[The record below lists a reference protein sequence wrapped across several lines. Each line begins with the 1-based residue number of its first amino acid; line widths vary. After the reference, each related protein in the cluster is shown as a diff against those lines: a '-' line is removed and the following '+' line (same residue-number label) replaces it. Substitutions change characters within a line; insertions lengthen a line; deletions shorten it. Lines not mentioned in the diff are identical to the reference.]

1 VDHASANLQA
11 IRPALQKATLGL
23 LLCLSI
29 AGFGH
34 NAAAE
39 SAKESAI
46 APQLQG
52 VDGEAEEQARQPL
65 VRHRPTSTALDRR
78 VALLAGELNLD
89 VGQRAKVKSLLLSQ
103 RDQVSKVW
111 SDELAPAVVRVKTTQ
126 NISDHT
132 AEQIRALLTEEQR
145 KRYIQPRNDKVA
157 SNTDRQDVE
166 VWMRGGQAQ
175 SPQQAQ

>member
-1 VDHASANLQA
+1 
-11 IRPALQKATLGL
+11 
-23 LLCLSI
+23 
-29 AGFGH
+29 
-34 NAAAE
+34 
-39 SAKESAI
+39 
-46 APQLQG
+46 
-52 VDGEAEEQARQPL
+52 
-65 VRHRPTSTALDRR
+65 LDRR

-103 RDQVSKVW
+103 RDQVRKVW